1 MSSDPRRAGHGP
13 DNLGDEEQ
21 DTEVAQYEY
30 YLEDPPDDLVIAED
44 DDDDAEEATDWAAR
58 HPRAAEH
65 DEEPDAVELDDE
77 PTGENE
83 PAEQAAMHEVRE
95 E

>member
-1 MSSDPRRAGHGP
+1 M
-13 DNLGDEEQ
+13 GDEEQ
-21 DTEVAQYEY
+21 DTEVAEYEY
-30 YLEDPPDDLVIAED
+30 YLEDPPDDLVISED
-44 DDDDAEEATDWAAR
+44 SDDDAEEATDWAAR

-65 DEEPDAVELDDE
+65 DEEPDAVELDDK

-83 PAEQAAMHEVRE
+83 PAEQAAMHETSE